1 VVLAIEQQKENTMGK
16 IIVSEFVTLDGV
28 IEAPGGEDS
37 LGERSGWSMPFF
49 NEETAKFKLD
59 DLLESDALLMGR
71 QTYQIHAAVWP
82 DMSDEFANRMNTLPK
97 FVVSTTLEKVEW
109 NNSKLISRN
118 VAEEVKKLKQEIE
131 RNILIDG
138 GSELVQ
144 SLEQNNLIDEYR
156 LLVHPVVVG
165 MGKRIFREGSEKKGL
180 RLKEA
185 RTFNTGVVALIY
197 QPQPA

>member
-1 VVLAIEQQKENTMGK
+1 MGK

-28 IEAPGGEDS
+28 IEAPGGEGS

-82 DMSDEFANRMNTLPK
+82 AMSDEFADRMNTLPK

-118 VAEEVKKLKQEIE
+118 VAEEVKKLKQKI
-131 RNILIDG
+131 
-138 GSELVQ
+138 
-144 SLEQNNLIDEYR
+144 
-156 LLVHPVVVG
+156 
-165 MGKRIFREGSEKKGL
+165 
-180 RLKEA
+180 
-185 RTFNTGVVALIY
+185 
-197 QPQPA
+197 